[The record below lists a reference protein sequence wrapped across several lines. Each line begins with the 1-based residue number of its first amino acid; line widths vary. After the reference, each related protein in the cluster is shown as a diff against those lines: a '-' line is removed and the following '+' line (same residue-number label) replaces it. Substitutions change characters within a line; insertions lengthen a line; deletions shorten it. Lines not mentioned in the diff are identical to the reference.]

1 MSSLTEI
8 RDMDCLLM
16 KWEGEEIEVTV
27 NGGEESVSAEKEAG
41 R

>member
-16 KWEGEEIEVTV
+16 KWEGEEIE
-27 NGGEESVSAEKEAG
+27 GESKRGREEIGKEK
-41 R
+41 